1 MIVFWALGLWA
12 AVIAVYDWRQLR
24 VPNALLL
31 LMLVPAVLALIFD
44 THGLLGA
51 ARLSSLG
58 GMVLGFALTLPG
70 YVLKRFGAGD
80 VKFAAVIGLLLGTPR
95 GFEMVLGASVLMGAA
110 ALALTVMKLPRQ
122 MKFAAAPMLSAA
134 FIVEMLWGPL
144 LVG

>member
-1 MIVFWALGLWA
+1 
-12 AVIAVYDWRQLR
+12 
-24 VPNALLL
+24 
-31 LMLVPAVLALIFD
+31 
-44 THGLLGA
+44 
-51 ARLSSLG
+51 
-58 GMVLGFALTLPG
+58 MVLGFALTLPG